1 MVSRLPG
8 TAIRGRVRNHR
19 PVVIAAVTALALP
32 GTIGA
37 MLAASSGGLGTFVT
51 MTAQQAPTA
60 SGASAAAA
68 PVLTVD
74 PYPSETAAQAS
85 TAPIAEKP
93 PPVVDGVRRSN
104 VGSAHSPEIQQQL
117 STSAVT
123 APPPADAG
131 ALGVDVADYQ
141 HANGAAINW
150 PQVAAAGYKF
160 AFVKAAEGDYYA
172 NPYYGSDLAQAKSAG
187 LYAAGYH
194 FAIPNVSDGAS
205 QADFAVANGDYQ
217 PDGHTLPLPSTSS
230 TTRTA
235 PNATGCRPRRWSP
248 GCPRSPARRSGSRA
262 SRRSFTPPRTGGAPA
277 PATAPRSAPASCGWP
292 RTAAAARRCR
302 HLDGDIK
309 AIVAGPD
316 DGCADPA
323 VTVDRAV
330 NDAFIFA
337 VRDSVRHA
345 HVGAALDASGYA
357 AGTDS
362 DADLAR
368 SDLFVALA
376 HSLAV
381 AIALSV
387 SHADA
392 DADRFVSEHAAAEP
406 DVAVIASAVV
416 RAVGLPDIAD

>member
-8 TAIRGRVRNHR
+8 TAIRGRVRSHR

-37 MLAASSGGLGTFVT
+37 MLAASSGGPGTFVT

-160 AFVKAAEGDYYA
+160 AFVKATEGDYYA

-217 PDGHTLPLPSTSS
+217 PDGHMLPLALDIEYNPYGAECYGLSATQMVAWLSAFTGEAQRLTGQSPIIYTTADWWRTCTGDSTAFGSS
-230 TTRTA
+230 QLWVA
-235 PNATGCRPRRWSP
+235 AY
-248 GCPRSPARRSGSRA
+248 RSGSPQMP
-262 SRRSFTPPRTGGAPA
+262 TPGR
-277 PATAPRSAPASCGWP
+277 
-292 RTAAAARRCR
+292 
-302 HLDGDIK
+302 
-309 AIVAGPD
+309 
-316 DGCADPA
+316 
-323 VTVDRAV
+323 
-330 NDAFIFA
+330 
-337 VRDSVRHA
+337 
-345 HVGAALDASGYA
+345 
-357 AGTDS
+357 
-362 DADLAR
+362 
-368 SDLFVALA
+368 
-376 HSLAV
+376 
-381 AIALSV
+381 
-387 SHADA
+387 
-392 DADRFVSEHAAAEP
+392 
-406 DVAVIASAVV
+406 
-416 RAVGLPDIAD
+416 